1 MRWTLG
7 ATAQREEED
16 GFIRSKNSERGGG
29 EGGPL
34 PCNNLNL
41 RTYYKRDTARAINSA
56 HNGDTSAGASL
67 NTA

>member
-1 MRWTLG
+1 MARPRNARRRRGSSEAKTVN
-7 ATAQREEED
+7 EEEEKED
-16 GFIRSKNSERGGG
+16 H
-29 EGGPL
+29 
-34 PCNNLNL
+34 CHATNNLNL

>member
-7 ATAQREEED
+7 ATAQREEEE
-16 GFIRSKNSERGGG
+16 GLIQSKHSERGGG
-29 EGGPL
+29 EEGPL
-34 PCNNLNL
+34 PYNLYL
-41 RTYYKRDTARAINSA
+41 STYYKRDTARAINSA